1 MPFYRGILNS
11 HAAERVGVE
20 VTCCEGT
27 RHSLAGQAINQGCSE
42 RIVGD
47 MLGHKTLKSTRRYAK
62 MKSES
67 LKAVWGEVQVEGE
80 KEVAKVGKKS

>member
-1 MPFYRGILNS
+1 
-11 HAAERVGVE
+11 
-20 VTCCEGT
+20 
-27 RHSLAGQAINQGCSE
+27 LASQAINQGCPE

-67 LKAVWGEVQVEGE
+67 LRKIWGEICPQDDCPQWTN
-80 KEVAKVGKKS
+80 